1 MQERFT
7 NYVISLP
14 EAINNPAT
22 PGGSINHVSLTHQE
36 QNSAPATT
44 STGSGQGYR
53 FIIPNARTLIYQVF
67 AYGIIFLNLL
77 GQLLMD
83 YQRNSPNLKISILV
97 CAALFILFIL
107 WDVYLLKKKNTLQSL
122 GIIILIL
129 GFRWYQYALGW
140 GFAINV
146 VLWFLYLVSR
156 RQLVILVSSAEI
168 RYPSFPVKKISWSEV
183 SNLLLKDDI
192 LTIDLKNNKI
202 YQHFVKDAAEVVSEA
217 AFNEFCR
224 EQIAKS

>member
-1 MQERFT
+1 M
-7 NYVISLP
+7 
-14 EAINNPAT
+14 
-22 PGGSINHVSLTHQE
+22 THPK
-36 QNSAPATT
+36 QNSTQATT
-44 STGSGQGYR
+44 STEAGQGYR
-53 FIIPNARTLIYQVF
+53 FVIPNARTLIYQVF

-97 CAALFILFIL
+97 CTTLFILFIL
-107 WDVYLLKKKNTLQSL
+107 WDIYLLKKKNTLQSL

-156 RQLVILVSSAEI
+156 RQLVIQVSPVEI
-168 RYPSFPVKKISWSEV
+168 RYPSFPVKKISWNEV
-183 SNLLLKDDI
+183 SNLVLKDDI

-202 YQHFVKDAAEVVSEA
+202 YQHFVKDAAEIVSEA

>member
-1 MQERFT
+1 MT
-7 NYVISLP
+7 DP
-14 EAINNPAT
+14 K
-22 PGGSINHVSLTHQE
+22 
-36 QNSAPATT
+36 QNRAPAAAP
-44 STGSGQGYR
+44 SGADQGYR
-53 FIIPNARTLIYQVF
+53 FVIPNARTLIYQVF

-83 YQRNSPNLKISILV
+83 YQRNSPNLTISILV
-97 CAALFILFIL
+97 CTALFILFIL

-129 GFRWYQYALGW
+129 GFRWYQYAMGW

-183 SNLLLKDDI
+183 SNLVLKDDI

-202 YQHFVKDAAEVVSEA
+202 YQHFVKNADEIVSEA
-217 AFNEFCR
+217 VFNEFCR
-224 EQIAKS
+224 EQIGNLKM